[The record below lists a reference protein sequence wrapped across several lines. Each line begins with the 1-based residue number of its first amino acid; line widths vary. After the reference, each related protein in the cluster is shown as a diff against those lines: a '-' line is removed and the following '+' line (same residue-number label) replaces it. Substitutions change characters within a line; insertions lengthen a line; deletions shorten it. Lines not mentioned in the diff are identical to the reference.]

1 MSSLSQEVATY
12 MKSIG
17 AIRVGHTGSDHVK
30 YILPNGEPYF
40 TGLTPSDGRVLK
52 NIKAETR
59 RKLGLT
65 SEGGKKAAT
74 YSKATE
80 TSGFSIETA
89 QREQRT
95 NAAIREII
103 TRCTAAVKRIDSQLI
118 EAQRN
123 RDHKTAERLV
133 AQYMTAKET
142 LERYFQP
149 VPPLTCKS
157 HAAAGVLV

>member
-1 MSSLSQEVATY
+1 

-17 AIRVGHTGSDHVK
+17 AVRQGHTGGDHVR
-30 YILPNGEPYF
+30 YILPNGEKYH
-40 TGLTPSDGRVLK
+40 TSLTPSDSRVLK
-52 NIKAETR
+52 NIKSDTR
-59 RKLGLT
+59 RMLGLT

-80 TSGFSIETA
+80 TSGFSIEAA

-95 NAAIREII
+95 NAAVREVIA
-103 TRCTAAVKRIDSQLI
+103 RCTAAVKRIDSQII

-123 RDHKTAERLV
+123 RDQRAGERLV
-133 AQYMTAKET
+133 AQYLSNKET

-149 VPPLTCKS
+149 VPALTCKS
-157 HAAAGVLV
+157 AAAVAA

>member
-1 MSSLSQEVATY
+1 MSSLSQEIATY

-17 AIRVGHTGSDHVK
+17 AVREGHTGGDHIR
-30 YILPNGEPYF
+30 YILPNGEKYH
-40 TGLTPSDGRVLK
+40 TSLTPSDSRVLR

-80 TSGFSIETA
+80 TSGFSIEAA
-89 QREQRT
+89 QRDQRH
-95 NAAIREII
+95 NAAVREII
-103 TRCTAAVKRIDSQLI
+103 ARCTANIYRIDSQLI
-118 EAQRN
+118 EAQRR
-123 RDHKTAERLV
+123 RDQKAGERLV
-133 AQYMTAKET
+133 AQYLTNKET

-149 VPPLTCKS
+149 VPELTCKS
-157 HAAAGVLV
+157 SLAVAA